1 MDRAERKFPAAAGVL
16 FGLGLGGFFDGIVLH
31 QVLQWHHMVTSAG
44 YPADTVRNLEINTF
58 FDGLFHA
65 STYIFVILGLIVL
78 WKTAHKAHL
87 WWSWK
92 LLVGTVLIG
101 FGTFNLVEGIIDHH
115 ILGLHHVNETVP
127 RAQWIYWDLG
137 FLLWGAVMVL
147 AGWIIYR
154 RGRRISGPA
163 A

>member
-1 MDRAERKFPAAAGVL
+1 M
-16 FGLGLGGFFDGIVLH
+16 
-31 QVLQWHHMVTSAG
+31 
-44 YPADTVRNLEINTF
+44 
-58 FDGLFHA
+58 
-65 STYIFVILGLIVL
+65 
-78 WKTAHKAHL
+78 
-87 WWSWK
+87 
-92 LLVGTVLIG
+92 GTVLIG